1 MHYMVV
7 ADTDVGIVKDTNQ
20 DSILV
25 KQARYKEKEIVMA
38 IICDGMGGLSKG
50 ELASA
55 TVIRALA
62 QWFDNELPKE
72 IDSLN
77 MDVIGGKWSLLL
89 KNLNNKIIQYGQRTD
104 VSLGT
109 TFTGMLFC
117 DDQYLIC
124 HVGDTRAYYIGQA
137 LQQLTTDQTFIAREI
152 AKGTMTVEQ
161 AKTDKRRNLLL
172 QCIGASDKVEPQIIK
187 GRIAEGVYMLCSD
200 GFRHE
205 ITSEEIYTHFKPS
218 KLKNKESMHA
228 NARTLIDENKKRQEK
243 DNISV
248 VLIKVYQEDWQ

>member
-72 IDSLN
+72 IDNLN

-172 QCIGASDKVEPQIIK
+172 QCIGGI
-187 GRIAEGVYMLCSD
+187 R
-200 GFRHE
+200 
-205 ITSEEIYTHFKPS
+205 
-218 KLKNKESMHA
+218 
-228 NARTLIDENKKRQEK
+228 
-243 DNISV
+243 
-248 VLIKVYQEDWQ
+248 

>member
-1 MHYMVV
+1 MHYTVV
-7 ADTDVGIVKDTNQ
+7 ADTDIGIAKDTNQ
-20 DSILV
+20 DSILI
-25 KQARYKEKEIVMA
+25 KHANYKEKEIVLA
-38 IICDGMGGLSKG
+38 VICDGMGGLSKG

-62 QWFDNELPKE
+62 EWFDKELPKE
-72 IDSLN
+72 IDN
-77 MDVIGGKWSLLL
+77 IDMDVIGGKWSLLL
-89 KNLNNKIIQYGQRTD
+89 KNLNAKIMQYGQRAG

-109 TFTGMLFC
+109 TFTGMLFYDC
-117 DDQYLIC
+117 QYLIC
-124 HVGDTRAYYIGQA
+124 HVGDTRAYYIGHM

-187 GRIAEGVYMLCSD
+187 GKIVNGVYMLCSD

-205 ITSEEIYTHFKPS
+205 ITSEEIYAHFKS
-218 KLKNKESMHA
+218 DNLINEESMRA
-228 NARTLIDENKKRQEK
+228 NARLLIEENKKRQEK

-248 VLIKVYQEDWQ
+248 ILVKAY